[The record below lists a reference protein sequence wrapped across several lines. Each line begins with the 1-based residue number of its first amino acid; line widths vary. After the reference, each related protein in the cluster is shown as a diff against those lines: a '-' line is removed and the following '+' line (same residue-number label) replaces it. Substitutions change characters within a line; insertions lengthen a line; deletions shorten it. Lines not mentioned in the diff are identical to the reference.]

1 MRVVSKKNVT
11 IIIVAYKSTHIIL
24 ESLKNIVGKGYPIII
39 VDNGSN
45 DNIEKLLK
53 QNYPNS
59 DIELILLTNNC
70 GFGRANNVALE
81 KVTTKYAFIQNPD
94 AIITETSIDN
104 LIKQADK
111 DENIALA
118 NPFPAIKE
126 RPSKSEQQ
134 DAINNYKKKIK
145 ILNEDKNIIETTSI
159 CGGYMLINMNIFRKI
174 GFFDHNLFL
183 YGEDVELSQRSIAKG
198 YKNILVK
205 NAHVFHYGQK
215 STEIHGT
222 LAKYKMLY
230 FRQWHQG
237 WSKSY
242 LKRKENNYFK
252 IWLKT
257 IIQFFSAF
265 MYLLILDKKH
275 TIIRLA
281 RSFGSASNLLGMDC
295 FRKSN
300 KIVKIKKVINV

>member
-1 MRVVSKKNVT
+1 MNKKDVT
-11 IIIVAYKSTHIIL
+11 IIIVTYKSVHIIL
-24 ESLKNIVGKGYPIII
+24 ESLKNIVGKGYHIMI

-45 DNIEKLLK
+45 DSIKNLLK

-70 GFGRANNVALE
+70 GFGRANNIALE
-81 KVTTKYAFIQNPD
+81 KITTKYAFIQNPD
-94 AIITETSIDN
+94 AIITEISIDN
-104 LIKQADK
+104 LVKEAEKDK
-111 DENIALA
+111 NIALA
-118 NPFPAIKE
+118 NPFPTTKAE
-126 RPSKSEQQ
+126 PSKSEQQ

-159 CGGYMLINMNIFRKI
+159 CGGYMLMNMNIFRKI
-174 GFFDHNLFL
+174 GFFDRNLFL

-230 FRQWHQG
+230 FRSWHQG
-237 WSKSY
+237 WGKTY
-242 LKRKENNYFK
+242 LKRKNKNVVK
-252 IWLKT
+252 IWLK
-257 IIQFFSAF
+257 IFHRLFLAIF
-265 MYLLILDKKH
+265 YLLKFDLNKAINRFA
-275 TIIRLA
+275 IF
-281 RSFGSASNLLGMDC
+281 SGSISNLIGINC
-295 FRKSN
+295 FKKNN
-300 KIVKIKKVINV
+300 KIPKIKKESKL

>member
-1 MRVVSKKNVT
+1 MNKKDVT
-11 IIIVAYKSTHIIL
+11 IIIVTYKSVHIIL
-24 ESLKNIVGKGYPIII
+24 ESLKNIVGKGYHIMI

-45 DNIEKLLK
+45 DSIKNLLK

-70 GFGRANNVALE
+70 GFGRANNIALE
-81 KVTTKYAFIQNPD
+81 KITTKYAFIQNPD
-94 AIITETSIDN
+94 AIITEISIDN
-104 LIKQADK
+104 LVKEAEKDK
-111 DENIALA
+111 NIALA
-118 NPFPAIKE
+118 NPFPTTKAE
-126 RPSKSEQQ
+126 PSKSEQQ

-159 CGGYMLINMNIFRKI
+159 CGGYMLMNMNIFRKI
-174 GFFDHNLFL
+174 GFFDRNLFL
-183 YGEDVELSQRSIAKG
+183 YCEDVELSQRSIAKG

-242 LKRKENNYFK
+242 LKRKRNNYFK

-257 IIQFFSAF
+257 TIQFLSVFI
-265 MYLLILDKKH
+265 YLIALDKKH
-275 TIIRLA
+275 VTIRLA
-281 RSFGSASNLLGMDC
+281 RSLCSASNLLGIDC

-300 KIVKIKKVINV
+300 KTSKYCNEK